1 MCFWV
6 TVWLSWCII
15 YHNLPQTP
23 PFLEGP
29 SEKWN
34 LAKDDSY
41 QVISC
46 SFLCLPSST
55 SFWYQLSLAKQNKLS
70 ISFACFSL
78 SINTL
83 FSLPFLLAVFYFL
96 SFFFLLTSSCGEQ
109 RDGNKSYL
117 HCFPVVLSSP
127 RALRLLVIT
136 ISASLEVSVHF
147 WKPLILSQ
155 WLSRLS
161 LMCWDNVE
169 KTDC

>member
-83 FSLPFLLAVFYFL
+83 FFLPFLLAVFYFL
-96 SFFFLLTSSCGEQ
+96 SFFFCWHLHVESSGMEI
-109 RDGNKSYL
+109 RAISTVSL
-117 HCFPVVLSSP
+117 LSSP
-127 RALRLLVIT
+127 PPELSGCWSSPSVLHWKSLSIFGNRSF
-136 ISASLEVSVHF
+136 SASDSADFL
-147 WKPLILSQ
+147 
-155 WLSRLS
+155 
-161 LMCWDNVE
+161 
-169 KTDC
+169 